1 MKFIKGLLKTLLVL
15 IILAAAVVAIIYFTQ
30 NKETKELTNN
40 LPKNTN
46 GCYVE
51 LSGGVTHYELDGP
64 DSAKVVVMVHGFSV
78 PYYIWNG
85 TYEYLTGHGLRVLRY
100 DEFGRGYSDRP
111 DTIYNKALY
120 LDQLKELIKKLDL
133 KEPVS
138 LVGVSFGGA
147 VVADFANEYP
157 DMVSKVVLI
166 DPVYNFGKPDPISYI
181 TTFKEI
187 VGADKRALGQM
198 EDFKYPDRHPT
209 WVEQYTPQ
217 MEYKGFRNALVSTQY
232 SYVFNPRES
241 YAALGAKNKPAM
253 LIWGKE
259 DKTVPFTFS
268 DSVNRVLKSEFL
280 PVEDAGHLPFIE
292 QGEIVNPALVTFLK
306 K

>member
-1 MKFIKGLLKTLLVL
+1 MKLLKRFVTFLLVL
-15 IILAAAVVAIIYFTQ
+15 IILGAAVAAIFYFTQ
-30 NKETKELTNN
+30 NKETKEITYN
-40 LPKNTN
+40 LRKNTN
-46 GCYVE
+46 GSYVE

-64 DSAKVVVMVHGFSV
+64 DSGKVVVLVHGFSV

-85 TYEYLTGHGLRVLRY
+85 TYEYLAEHGFRVLRY

-111 DTIYNKALY
+111 DTVYNKALY
-120 LDQLKELIKKLDL
+120 LDQLKELMQKLELKK
-133 KEPVS
+133 PVS
-138 LVGVSFGGA
+138 LVGVSFGAA
-147 VVADFANEYP
+147 VVTDFANDYP
-157 DMVSKVVLI
+157 DMVSKVVLV
-166 DPVYNFGKPDPISYI
+166 DPAYKFGKPDFISYI

-187 VGADKRALGQM
+187 INADKRALGQM

-232 SYVFNPRES
+232 NYLFNARES
-241 YAALGAKNKPAM
+241 YAALGAKNKPVM